1 MSLLY
6 IVILGFA
13 LFFAMQLINRLAVII
28 PGESRWRNLLLRS
41 LPLAEFVVWLTY
53 AFWAADIVFQALPY
67 RGIVQSAMALVLM
80 IALGWYV
87 LRDFLSGV
95 LLKSESG
102 FKKGQSIKTN
112 FVSGK
117 ISAVGYRTLMIETEK
132 GEKVRIPFSKLG
144 DAIITTPVQK
154 GQSHSH
160 MLKLPLPEGSNPG
173 SLTGTISKTLLN
185 MPWIIA
191 EEEPLVS
198 FVHDE
203 AGKLLLEVRF
213 SVLKEEHALLVKHKL
228 QELIEEKNQ

>member
-1 MSLLY
+1 MNLLY

-41 LPLAEFVVWLTY
+41 LPMAEFVVWLTY
-53 AFWAADIVFQALPY
+53 AFWAASIAFAGLPY
-67 RGIVQSAMALVLM
+67 RGIVQSAMAIMLVV
-80 IALGWYV
+80 ALGWYV

-102 FKKGQSIKTN
+102 FSKGQSIKTG

-117 ISAVGYRTLMIETEK
+117 ITAVGYRTLLIETEK
-132 GEKVRIPFSKLG
+132 GEKVRVPFSKLG
-144 DAIITTPVQK
+144 DAIIATPPQK

-160 MLKLPLPEGSNPG
+160 MLRFLVPEGSNRG
-173 SLTGTISKTLLN
+173 SLPAKVSKTMLN

-191 EEEPLVS
+191 EEEPTVN
-198 FVHDE
+198 FVPDAE
-203 AGKLLLEVRF
+203 GPLMLEVKF
-213 SVLKEEHALLVKHKL
+213 SVLKEEHALLVKHNL
-228 QELIEEKNQ
+228 QELIEIAGD